1 MWPAILPSPLRL
13 LLASFLFPS
22 YASQNTL
29 QFYLR
34 HEHAVSATNHIVFA
48 DVPGKSLLLDAA
60 ATPFVVNTIPLK
72 THRPSSLL
80 AHSQA
85 IRRSREHAESSL
97 LDWWGEEVQGPDVE
111 SRESLL
117 TLAKMTFDAYLEP
130 SDKEWYELD
139 SQWNKTHPFGWE
151 ADADGFRGHIFVST
165 DNSTVVISI
174 KGTSAG
180 WILGGGPTAQKDKL
194 NDNLLF
200 SCCCARV
207 GPTWST
213 VCDCFSGGYRCD
225 QTCIENALIGESLF
239 YPIGM
244 NLYYNVSYMY
254 PDANIWIV
262 GHSLGGALASL
273 VGVTFGTPVV
283 AFEAPGERSAAQR
296 LHLPSPPST
305 QHITHVYHTADPIAM
320 GTCNGITSSCALAGY
335 AMETRCHLGKS
346 VVFDTIGK
354 KGWSADIRTHS
365 IKTVIERLL
374 NQDWDLENDLAIPVA
389 KQEDDCQ
396 DCDKWEF
403 GQYKNITSQN

>member
-1 MWPAILPSPLRL
+1 MPRNIPHL
-13 LLASFLFPS
+13 
-22 YASQNTL
+22 
-29 QFYLR
+29 
-34 HEHAVSATNHIVFA
+34 
-48 DVPGKSLLLDAA
+48 A
-60 ATPFVVNTIPLK
+60 ATPFVVYTTPLT
-72 THRPSSLL
+72 THRPSSSL
-80 AHSQA
+80 AYSKA
-85 IRRSREHAESSL
+85 IHRSRHHAQSSL
-97 LDWWGEEVQGPDVE
+97 LDWWDEEVQGPDVK
-111 SRESLL
+111 SRETLS

-130 SDKEWYELD
+130 SDQEWYQLGP
-139 SQWNKTHPFGWE
+139 QWNKTYPFGWE
-151 ADADGFRGHIFVST
+151 PDADGFRGHIFVST

-180 WILGGGPTAQKDKL
+180 WIVGGGGPTVQKDKI

-207 GPTWST
+207 GLTWST
-213 VCDCFSGGYRCD
+213 VCDCYSGGYRCD
-225 QTCIENALIGESLF
+225 QTCIENALIDESLF
-239 YPIGM
+239 YPIGTVKPWTFYVDSAYTPYSQ
-244 NLYYNVSYMY
+244 NLYNNVSYMY
-254 PDANIWIV
+254 PEANIWIV

-283 AFEAPGERSAAQR
+283 AFEAPGERRAAQR

-320 GTCNGITSSCALAGY
+320 GTCNGITSSCALGGY

-354 KGWSADIRTHS
+354 MGWSADVRTHP

-374 NQDWDLENDLAIPVA
+374 NQDWDPKNNLAVPVA
-389 KQEDDCQ
+389 KQEDGCQ

-403 GQYKNITSQN
+403 GQYKNISSQN